1 MNSRERI
8 LNSINHLP
16 VDHVPLWL
24 RFWPM
29 HEGIDN
35 IPFPW
40 QDQVARAASLVEQG
54 LDDTLLL
61 EPPLGY
67 VEAYNADHVPGVRS
81 RVRRLPPAAGEEYP
95 LLEKVY
101 DTPAGQLRQVVK
113 ITADW
118 PHGNDVVLFS
128 DFNIPRQK
136 EAIIKDLADLA
147 RLECLLGEPSD
158 QQLYDFH
165 ERAVT
170 LRRKAAELGVALEGG
185 WSALGDSAFWLL
197 GMQRVLYAQMDEPA
211 FVEAL
216 LDVLCEWELKRID
229 HLLDEGIDVL
239 VHMAWYEG
247 SDFWT
252 PANYRRMLKP
262 RLIRL
267 IERAHAKGVK
277 FRYIIT
283 KGWKPLRKDFLEMGI
298 DCLTGL
304 DPVQDNAV
312 LVEVKREIG
321 DKICLMGGVNSSV
334 MLTQW
339 NDDQIRRAVK
349 DAVESLAPGSGFILY
364 PVDQVGDNLPWHKV
378 QILIDQWREISL
390 KNQ

>member
-16 VDHVPLWL
+16 VDHTPLWL

-29 HEGIDN
+29 HEGVDN

-40 QDQVARAASLVEQG
+40 QDQIERAASLVQQG

-67 VEAYNADHVPGVRS
+67 VEAYNADHVPGIRS
-81 RVRRLPPAAGEEYP
+81 RVRRLPPAAGEGYP
-95 LLEKVY
+95 LLEKTY
-101 DTPAGQLRQVVK
+101 QTPAGTLRQVVK
-113 ITADW
+113 VTADW
-118 PHGNDVVLFS
+118 PHGNDIPLFS

-136 EAIIKDLADLA
+136 EALIKDLADLE
-147 RLECLLGEPSD
+147 RLKYLFGDPSA
-158 QQLYDFH
+158 QQLDEFH
-165 ERAVT
+165 QRAAL
-170 LRRKAAELGVALEGG
+170 LRRKAAGLGVVLEGG
-185 WSALGDSAFWLL
+185 WSALGDAAFWLL
-197 GMQRVLYAQMDEPA
+197 GMERVLYAQMDEPQ

-229 HLLDEGIDVL
+229 LLLEEGIDVM

-262 RLIRL
+262 RLARL
-267 IERAHAKGVK
+267 IEKVHARGVK

-298 DCLTGL
+298 DCLSGV
-304 DPVQDNAV
+304 DPVQDNV
-312 LVEVKREIG
+312 GLGEVKQEIG
-321 DKICLMGGVNSSV
+321 TRICLMGGVNSSV
-334 MLTQW
+334 MFTQW
-339 NDDQIRRAVK
+339 SDDQIRQAVV
-349 DAVESLAPGSGFILY
+349 DAVECLAPGSGFILY
-364 PVDQVGDNLPWHKV
+364 PVDQVADNLPWHKV
-378 QILIDQWREISL
+378 QVLIDQWREISI
-390 KNQ
+390 